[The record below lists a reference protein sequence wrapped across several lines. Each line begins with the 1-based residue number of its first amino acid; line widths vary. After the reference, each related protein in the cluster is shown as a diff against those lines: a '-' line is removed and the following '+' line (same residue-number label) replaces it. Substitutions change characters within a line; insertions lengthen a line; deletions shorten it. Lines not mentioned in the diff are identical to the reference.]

1 MTDTDARS
9 APPQATTLPLVAA
22 LADAL
27 GEAGVQ
33 YCHWKS
39 NEALDKSVSAEND
52 LDLLIAR
59 RDATTFTAVLH
70 RLGFRSARPPTARQL
85 PGVIDYYG
93 LDESSARIVHVHAHY
108 QLVLGDDMTKNFRLP
123 LEAAYLR
130 SVGSTD
136 PLPVPAPEFEYVV
149 FILRMVVKHASWD
162 AQLDRKGRLSPSER
176 RELAYLEA
184 RADLDATARI
194 IDVELPFI
202 GQELFEA
209 CRRAVVEGSSHV
221 ERARVAQQL
230 LRRLDSLGRRA
241 APVDLAL
248 RVWRRRW
255 RRIEHRLHGSPRK
268 RLVTG
273 GLLMAVVG
281 GDGAGK
287 SSAVEMITDLLSDD
301 FVTTRV
307 HLGRPPRSR
316 VSRAARRIID
326 TLRGTDAGHATRRPA
341 WQTANGS
348 RFPGYTFMVWHVL
361 IARDRY
367 LAHRRARRAVMS
379 GAVVV
384 CDRYPITGI
393 RLMDGPRTADVPG
406 LARRPL
412 ARALARAELRYY
424 QRILP
429 PDLLIVLRVDPQVAA
444 ARRVDDREDFVLH
457 RAGEVYEHDWS
468 DTGAVVIDAAQPI
481 DAVWGQIRGT
491 VWSVL

>member
-1 MTDTDARS
+1 MTDTEARS
-9 APPQATTLPLVAA
+9 AQPEATTLSLVAELAHA
-22 LADAL
+22 LRT
-27 GEAGVQ
+27 AGVR

-39 NEALDKSVSAEND
+39 NEALHKSASGEND
-52 LDLLIAR
+52 LDLLVAR
-59 RDATTFTAVLH
+59 QDASAFTAVLH

-93 LDESSARIVHVHAHY
+93 LDEPSARIVHVHAHY

-123 LEAAYLR
+123 IEAAYLR
-130 SVGSTD
+130 SIGSAD

-162 AQLDRKGRLSPSER
+162 AQAGRKGRLSPSER
-176 RELAYLEA
+176 RELTYLEA
-184 RADLDATARI
+184 RTDPEAATRILDE
-194 IDVELPFI
+194 ELPFV
-202 GQELFEA
+202 GQELFRA
-209 CRRAVVEGSSHV
+209 CRRAVAEGSTRA
-221 ERARVAQQL
+221 ERALVAQQL
-230 LRRLDSLGRRA
+230 LHRLDSLGRRA
-241 APVDLAL
+241 APIDLAL
-248 RVWRRRW
+248 RMWRRRW
-255 RRIEHRLHGSPRK
+255 RKIEHRFRGSPRK

-301 FVTTRV
+301 FVTKRV

-316 VSRAARRIID
+316 ISRAARRI
-326 TLRGTDAGHATRRPA
+326 TDAIRGDDDAHPTRQPA
-341 WQTANGS
+341 WQTASGS
-348 RFPGYTFMVWHVL
+348 RFPGYTFMFWHML

-367 LAHRRARRAVMS
+367 LAYRRARRATMS

-384 CDRYPITGI
+384 CDRYPIPGI
-393 RLMDGPRTADVPG
+393 RLMDGPRTTDVPG
-406 LARRPL
+406 LGRRPL
-412 ARALARAELRYY
+412 ARALMRTELRYY
-424 QRILP
+424 RRILP

-444 ARRVDDREDFVLH
+444 DRRVDDREDFVLH

-468 DTGAVVIDAAQPI
+468 DTGAAVIDAAQPI
-481 DAVWGQIRGT
+481 DDVWAQIRSA